1 MQQSNRCRIFVVITA
16 DATCNNQS
24 LYYDTTNLFVFS
36 MMMANDSTP
45 MVARIVVC
53 SSVVQRP
60 MRCMDVVGVKMKQDF
75 LLLSLVDFDL
85 LVRLPRND
93 HLVVLILLLLYLMPQ
108 LLFPLGVPPVF
119 DPP

>member
-1 MQQSNRCRIFVVITA
+1 
-16 DATCNNQS
+16 
-24 LYYDTTNLFVFS
+24 
-36 MMMANDSTP
+36 

-60 MRCMDVVGVKMKQDF
+60 MRCVDVVGVKMKQDF
-75 LLLSLVDFDL
+75 LLLSLVDL
-85 LVRLPRND
+85 LIRLPRND